1 MTEVIS
7 HHRQSNKERARE
19 NRRLRREE
27 FIYLRNR
34 VAELSRQLHS
44 QTKMLPWEEV
54 ALALKTDT
62 STAHETNRTLRRDIK
77 KAKDLLEFLVMTV
90 CNTMS
95 RLPQASSLV
104 QGSGWADHN
113 LLGVEG
119 EARTASYRWL
129 LDRLFHNTD
138 LAYAQCP
145 NTPSALIDVNFDGH
159 FVTSTIRSHYIIPA
173 PMDQA
178 ARTIQS
184 LYKWDFFVGSHLP
197 IRSYDS
203 ELLQESF
210 GPNTFHVDYQVKS
223 TILESCRVSPTR
235 IVFSRCNVNFDAAN
249 PHLERQNVCVHE
261 WRILEP
267 MSAFTCRLV
276 YFRLVTFPLTI
287 TNEECAFFMGE
298 NVHTVNQWTDTERLD
313 EILKNRYK
321 FYSFRE
327 QSYVDSFYTWLPHF
341 VQPNED
347 FWRNFSPDEVPTDAT

>member
-1 MTEVIS
+1 
-7 HHRQSNKERARE
+7 
-19 NRRLRREE
+19 
-27 FIYLRNR
+27 
-34 VAELSRQLHS
+34 
-44 QTKMLPWEEV
+44 MLPWEEV

-90 CNTMS
+90 RGGRITTCSVS
-95 RLPQASSLV
+95 R
-104 QGSGWADHN
+104 
-113 LLGVEG
+113 
-119 EARTASYRWL
+119 

-145 NTPSALIDVNFDGH
+145 NTPSALIDVNCDGH

-267 MSAFTCRLV
+267 LSAFTCRLV

-298 NVHTVNQWTDTERLD
+298 NVHTVNQWTDTECLD